1 MTPLLRSTGVCH
13 TPLVL
18 FFVISA
24 RESSVNVRRKY
35 LWLNLFD
42 TKFTVLVDRT
52 DVPRMGAGANEF
64 NEIY

>member
-1 MTPLLRSTGVCH
+1 MTPLLRSTSVCH

-18 FFVISA
+18 FVISA

-42 TKFTVLVDRT
+42 TKFTALVDRT
-52 DVPRMGAGANEF
+52 DVPGMGAGANEF